1 MTLIKK
7 ISLVLVSL
15 SLVAVSSVSSA
26 KPFEPKKP
34 IELIIP
40 AGQGGGADEIARL
53 VQGVIEK
60 MTTLQSQ

>member
-40 AGQGGGADEIARL
+40 AGQGGGADEIARF
-53 VQGVIEK
+53 
-60 MTTLQSQ
+60 SSRYY